1 MRTPWIKYQ
10 QSEEKKHPL
19 LIWSWISISTSI
31 CTKIKLAK
39 KKKKNTHYGR
49 FTVYPILPPMV
60 LPFIEMKVIV
70 SLGKQIWGGGE
81 SVDSL
86 LYKEDVA
93 EKGSNPCLERREV
106 KEAACFR
113 ISDSNNKQGEGFWYI
128 CCSSMLSLLWNP
140 VFTFFPHIFEW
151 RVGK

>member
-1 MRTPWIKYQ
+1 
-10 QSEEKKHPL
+10 
-19 LIWSWISISTSI
+19 
-31 CTKIKLAK
+31 
-39 KKKKNTHYGR
+39 
-49 FTVYPILPPMV
+49 MV

-113 ISDSNNKQGEGFWYI
+113 ISDSNNKQGEGF
-128 CCSSMLSLLWNP
+128 
-140 VFTFFPHIFEW
+140 
-151 RVGK
+151 